1 MGESCMIKIKKDMS
15 KNTAE
20 EIEKKPGRLA
30 AQIVWNTLVDNDM
43 FLWLIGNTNGNR
55 LFTVSLNNGKD
66 GIVGFTDI
74 NLTSSYVNR
83 KDIKKNLLGSFG
95 KKIICINMSFK
106 NLLRILTTQ
115 TFVGK
120 PTPSINTAILNPNN
134 RDFFIPMDI
143 THCAKLIDQN
153 IENIGRD
160 LTDVEFIS
168 FKYDNKE
175 KLYLEDEQDVFVEDE
190 NDAGDFV

>member
-1 MGESCMIKIKKDMS
+1 MS

-95 KKIICINMSFK
+95 KKIILINMSFK

-115 TFVGK
+115 TFVGR

-143 THCAKLIDQN
+143 SHCSQLIEQN
-153 IENIGRD
+153 IETFDRD

-168 FKYDNKE
+168 FTYDNKE
-175 KLYLEDEQDVFVEDE
+175 KLYLEDDEEALLDDE
-190 NDAGDFV
+190 NEAGDFV